1 MKKVVNV
8 SLGGRNYTLEEDAYA
23 RLGRYLE
30 HFRARLTVPEG
41 QKTEVMD
48 EIEGRLA
55 ELFSREVGESGR
67 VVSLDLVNRV
77 ASTLG
82 MPDGSAEDG
91 FGTSSSAS
99 EPASNPRKL
108 YRDMDEKKIAGVCS
122 GLSYYFDIDVVLVR
136 IIMLAALIFG
146 SAIYICTETALRH
159 FHKNAPTRNLKLATT
174 IVLGIVTLIA
184 VLLGLETTGISSGI
198 AASCCIGIGS
208 ILALMQPAKTAEA
221 SSDDDLQWLRNAI
234 AVLAFAPL
242 TFAVMRAFGMQATG
256 GGFIFFW
263 VCGVLAPLFW
273 YSGYHFLEEQFE
285 FDLRYGHLL
294 RYDMLEKGA
303 RTAWAWTKK
312 ASVATWKG
320 AKKALR
326 ATYRGIIAACAAVGR
341 GIKRI
346 GQGFK
351 DILSASNPEDE

>member
-1 MKKVVNV
+1 MKRYSLAAFLGVCLIVLSFATDAEWLSTTALLAGFAVLCASFGLILEVWRQQGLRRTAMQVLRTLYFPALRWGIVLTIFHNV
-8 SLGGRNYTLEEDAYA
+8 FAW
-23 RLGRYLE
+23 
-30 HFRARLTVPEG
+30 
-41 QKTEVMD
+41 
-48 EIEGRLA
+48 
-55 ELFSREVGESGR
+55 
-67 VVSLDLVNRV
+67 
-77 ASTLG
+77 LG
-82 MPDGSAEDG
+82 MTPQSWSFVDTMQAVWSHVFAVAG
-91 FGTSSSAS
+91 FDDTLSGTF
-99 EPASNPRKL
+99 NIFR
-108 YRDMDEKKIAGVCS
+108 
-122 GLSYYFDIDVVLVR
+122 
-136 IIMLAALIFG
+136 ALIFG

-159 FHKNAPTRNLKLATT
+159 FHKKAPIRNLKLATT

-242 TFAVMRAFGMQATG
+242 TFAVMRALGMQATG

-273 YSGYHFLEEQFE
+273 YSGYHILEEQFE

-294 RYDMLEKGA
+294 RYNMLEKGA

-312 ASVATWKG
+312 ASVTTWKG